1 MNTTKSVLPAQGQMI
16 DKTFMYPIR
25 VYYEDTDAG
34 GIVYYANY
42 LKFAERARS
51 EFLRFLGI
59 DQQQILAQKHCGFI
73 VRSCAIDYLSSAKLD
88 DALIVTCQVKEL
100 GGASA
105 VIHQDICCGKNLL
118 AQLDVKVIYINLD
131 THRPTR
137 IDTEIADK
145 FTLLI

>member
-1 MNTTKSVLPAQGQMI
+1 MTEPVLPAQGQLM
-16 DKTFMYPIR
+16 DKTFVFPVR

-51 EFLRFLGI
+51 EFLRFLDI

-73 VRSCAIDYLSSAKLD
+73 VRSCSIDYLASARLN
-88 DALIVTCQVKEL
+88 DALVITCQVKEL

-105 VIHQDICCGKNLL
+105 VLHQDVRCGENLL
-118 AQLDVKVIYINLD
+118 AQLDVKIIYINLD

-137 IDTEIADK
+137 IDAEIANK
-145 FTLLI
+145 FKTLI